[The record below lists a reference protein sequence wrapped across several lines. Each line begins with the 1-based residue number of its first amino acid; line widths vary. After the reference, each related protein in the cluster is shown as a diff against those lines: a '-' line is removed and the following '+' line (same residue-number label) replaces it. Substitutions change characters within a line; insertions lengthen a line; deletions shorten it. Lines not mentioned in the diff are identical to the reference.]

1 MTLTLFT
8 LFALAV
14 VALAVA
20 GPHLVRWS
28 SPLLMRAPRLA
39 STLLLG
45 ALAVWSTAVVVLCVA
60 LAGLAGGPSL
70 LPSPVAGIC
79 RRCLAAAS
87 PFSPTAPV
95 ELPVPMAVLVL
106 LPLAGTALMGAAA
119 LRGLLRRARSTRAV
133 VSEVRAVGVPAVA
146 AGHRVLLVPA
156 PEPLAFALPRRHG
169 GIVVS
174 RGLLDSLGEDELS
187 AVLEHE
193 RAHLAQHHHTV
204 LAVLDAVVGPLRVIP
219 LFRAVGSAVPH
230 LLEIAADDASRH
242 RSGTAALAGA
252 LLTLG
257 AAQTPGGTDRPAHR
271 PGRPAARDRTGGRGD
286 RSDRASGLPRRRAL
300 GTGAGH
306 DAVHPADG
314 AHRPRPGG
322 GRPLRDAAPE
332 WLHAAAVKHHP

>member
-20 GPHLVRWS
+20 GPYLVRWS

-45 ALAVWSTAVVVLCVA
+45 ALAVWSTAVVVLSVA

-146 AGHRVLLVPA
+146 AGHRVLLVPD

-169 GIVVS
+169 GIVIS

-193 RAHLAQHHHTV
+193 RAHLVQHHHTA

-219 LFRAVGSAVPH
+219 LFGAVASAVPH

-257 AAQTPGGTDRPAHR
+257 AARTPGAPTARPTAQGALLHATGPAGVGTDRIGHLVS
-271 PGRPAARDRTGGRGD
+271 PAAA
-286 RSDRASGLPRRRAL
+286 RSALVPVMTLSTLLMALIGLAL
-300 GTGAGH
+300 
-306 DAVHPADG
+306 AVVAPYAMLLLNG
-314 AHRPRPGG
+314 CTL
-322 GRPLRDAAPE
+322 PL
-332 WLHAAAVKHHP
+332 